1 MADREKLKEVQCW
14 RPKRQAA
21 LVVSLPKGE
30 NDRSGSGAPARAYGH
45 AIALLEAENVC
56 VANCLFVSKISN
68 SPHTGCP
75 CKLFGIY
82 QPIALFL
89 CFKALIR
96 RLNVVAD
103 ELSSAR
109 SFNEG

>member
-1 MADREKLKEVQCW
+1 MKTASTPDTQY
-14 RPKRQAA
+14 AHH
-21 LVVSLPKGE
+21 G
-30 NDRSGSGAPARAYGH
+30 N
-45 AIALLEAENVC
+45 LL
-56 VANCLFVSKISN
+56 
-68 SPHTGCP
+68 TGCP

>member
-45 AIALLEAENVC
+45 AIALLEAEN
-56 VANCLFVSKISN
+56 AW
-68 SPHTGCP
+68 
-75 CKLFGIY
+75 
-82 QPIALFL
+82 
-89 CFKALIR
+89 
-96 RLNVVAD
+96 
-103 ELSSAR
+103 LSSSMALGR
-109 SFNEG
+109 HRPPSAVQRLRTVGEDVHAEAASGRPHSTTRLRP